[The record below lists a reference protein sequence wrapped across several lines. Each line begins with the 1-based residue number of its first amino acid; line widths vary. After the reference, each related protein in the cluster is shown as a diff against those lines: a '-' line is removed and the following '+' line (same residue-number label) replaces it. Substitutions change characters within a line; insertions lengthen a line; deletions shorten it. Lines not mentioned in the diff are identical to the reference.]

1 MCVNLYHKRQCG
13 KKHGFSLF
21 VCACNISGKS
31 CTRCCSF
38 TAVVAFG
45 DGNLFLQTSVGES
58 LHIYFECK
66 VVSLFVCNGNRR
78 CLLSKVILFKRK
90 SARVC
95 NYFEC
100 KVVSMFVCNGS
111 GAVFAWAQRV

>member
-1 MCVNLYHKRQCG
+1 M
-13 KKHGFSLF
+13 
-21 VCACNISGKS
+21 
-31 CTRCCSF
+31 
-38 TAVVAFG
+38 
-45 DGNLFLQTSVGES
+45 
-58 LHIYFECK
+58 
-66 VVSLFVCNGNRR
+66 R

-111 GAVFAWAQRV
+111 GAVFATNARV

>member
-1 MCVNLYHKRQCG
+1 MRCLLSKVILFKR
-13 KKHGFSLF
+13 KSAR
-21 VCACNISGKS
+21 VCN
-31 CTRCCSF
+31 
-38 TAVVAFG
+38 
-45 DGNLFLQTSVGES
+45 
-58 LHIYFECK
+58 YFECK
-66 VVSLFVCNGNRR
+66 VVSIFICNNNRR

-111 GAVFAWAQRV
+111 GAVFATNARV